1 MGEDNPYR
9 NKWHRVK
16 EEHGAIIV
24 ENWTPSWE
32 SHSECCDMIF
42 NFLGDHYDGKVKTNA
57 CIIRGGVVKSTVK
70 FNGEYYKSRDQG
82 WRDDK
87 LVWGSDV
94 IYDLKK
100 TDKPIAL

>member
-1 MGEDNPYR
+1 MGENNPYR
-9 NKWHRVK
+9 NKWHRVR
-16 EEHGAIIV
+16 EEDGAVIV
-24 ENWTPSWE
+24 ENWTPNWE

-42 NFLGDHYDGKVKTNA
+42 NSLGDHYDGRVKTNA

>member
-1 MGEDNPYR
+1 
-9 NKWHRVK
+9 
-16 EEHGAIIV
+16 
-24 ENWTPSWE
+24 
-32 SHSECCDMIF
+32 MIF
-42 NFLGDHYDGKVKTNA
+42 NSLGDHYDGRVKTNS
-57 CIIRGGVVKSTVK
+57 CIIRGGMVKSTVK